1 VRLGIETV
9 LTPVR
14 APRANAVVE
23 RVIGTLRR
31 ECLDHVIILN
41 EPHLRAV
48 LSEFVRYYNLERS
61 HRRLRLETPQSVIR
75 SPTGTITVRPVLS
88 GRQHPYERAA

>member
-1 VRLGIETV
+1 MAHCRYQGQLTLET
-9 LTPVR
+9 
-14 APRANAVVE
+14 NAVAE

-48 LSEFVRYYNLERS
+48 LAEFVPYYNQQRP
-61 HRRLRLETPQSVIR
+61 HRTLGLETPQSLIR
-75 SPTGTITVRPVLS
+75 SPTGTIDVRPVL
-88 GRQHPYERAA
+88 GELHHTYQRAA